1 MSNRYIDC
9 KYLLL
14 KSSLL
19 TNKTIL
25 NNDKSKIIKE
35 LIDNLDQKNINES
48 INLSIELHLSGYFDS
63 LLTKLSDFYLNNINL
78 SQPLGIIYLTDITTY
93 YNSKY
98 VYKIKK
104 KHPLKI
110 INDIKL
116 RNFVCFFIPLCCLS
130 IQRKIPKLIKIK
142 DEDFNLKNKKNKLI
156 SKDLN
161 LLYKYIKKKDPKD
174 IMIPL
179 SEIINLLYDDRIDK
193 EHLIIFW
200 ISWLYECEVKFHNK
214 SLITDY
220 RHVSELDKKYCN
232 DFIWILWDMLLNVS
246 NDNKY
251 LVIKCYDLFK
261 NKYTKSAKKKK
272 ANILINAVLICVSN
286 LSKTNSH
293 KYIEDN
299 VINICNSESLNSN
312 TYYWKLINKII

>member
-98 VYKIKK
+98 VYKYEFKFK
-104 KHPLKI
+104 CK
-110 INDIKL
+110 
-116 RNFVCFFIPLCCLS
+116 RFFY
-130 IQRKIPKLIKIK
+130 
-142 DEDFNLKNKKNKLI
+142 N
-156 SKDLN
+156 
-161 LLYKYIKKKDPKD
+161 
-174 IMIPL
+174 
-179 SEIINLLYDDRIDK
+179 
-193 EHLIIFW
+193 
-200 ISWLYECEVKFHNK
+200 
-214 SLITDY
+214 T
-220 RHVSELDKKYCN
+220 
-232 DFIWILWDMLLNVS
+232 
-246 NDNKY
+246 
-251 LVIKCYDLFK
+251 IKC
-261 NKYTKSAKKKK
+261 N
-272 ANILINAVLICVSN
+272 
-286 LSKTNSH
+286 
-293 KYIEDN
+293 
-299 VINICNSESLNSN
+299 
-312 TYYWKLINKII
+312 